1 MRGTF
6 NTRMGSKNNY
16 QLRSVNES
24 HEKITAMA
32 VSVTPIVLSS
42 VQGNMSSHSQCEIRR
57 DQRITLS
64 PHNDEMVTDES
75 HPVAFQRVLDE
86 SKAVD
91 PPDDVVL
98 MEDDN
103 FGENKDVVC
112 IDCNVPEEEKM
123 VEDNP
128 LQLV

>member
-1 MRGTF
+1 
-6 NTRMGSKNNY
+6 
-16 QLRSVNES
+16 
-24 HEKITAMA
+24 
-32 VSVTPIVLSS
+32 
-42 VQGNMSSHSQCEIRR
+42 
-57 DQRITLS
+57 
-64 PHNDEMVTDES
+64 MVTDES
-75 HPVAFQRVLDE
+75 HPVSFQRVLDE

-103 FGENKDVVC
+103 FGENKDVVG